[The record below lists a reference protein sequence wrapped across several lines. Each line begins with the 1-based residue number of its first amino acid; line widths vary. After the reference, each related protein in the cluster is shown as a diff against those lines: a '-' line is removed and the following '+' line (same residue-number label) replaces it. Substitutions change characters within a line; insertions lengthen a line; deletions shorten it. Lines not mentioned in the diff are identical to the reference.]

1 MTTLDVSKNTS
12 LQILYCYYNQLT
24 SLDVSQNTALQRL
37 DCNYNQLTSLDV
49 SRNTLLTYLRC
60 DFNQLTSLD
69 VSKNIALQTLDCS
82 PMNDNQ
88 GNNLLDFLYIYQG
101 QAIPNVT
108 ENRSAAYIPA
118 GTIIM
123 VAPETGGNE
132 GTGEEDL
139 D

>member
-1 MTTLDVSKNTS
+1 M
-12 LQILYCYYNQLT
+12 
-24 SLDVSQNTALQRL
+24 SQNTAL
-37 DCNYNQLTSLDV
+37 
-49 SRNTLLTYLRC
+49 TYLNC
-60 DFNQLTSLD
+60 HYNQLTSLD
-69 VSKNIALQTLDCS
+69 VSKNTALTYLDCRSNQLTSLDVSKNTVLTDLECS

-101 QAIPNVT
+101 QAIPDVT
-108 ENRSAAYIPA
+108 ENRSADHIPA